1 MENKDEL
8 IKQYIFSVCA
18 EKPHLLPDIIKAAT
32 AGVQQFASNQS
43 DKSSKLEFI
52 MSQILS
58 ECPQKQFGS
67 FSRAEI
73 LDRMDCL
80 KGTAWMDKELKAE
93 VIKISSK

>member
-1 MENKDEL
+1 MNEDDL

-32 AGVQQFASNQS
+32 AGVQAFANNQS

-58 ECPQKQFGS
+58 ECPQKQFGA

-73 LDRMDCL
+73 LDKMDCL
-80 KGTAWMDKELKAE
+80 KGTPWFNEEMAKIKA
-93 VIKISSK
+93 